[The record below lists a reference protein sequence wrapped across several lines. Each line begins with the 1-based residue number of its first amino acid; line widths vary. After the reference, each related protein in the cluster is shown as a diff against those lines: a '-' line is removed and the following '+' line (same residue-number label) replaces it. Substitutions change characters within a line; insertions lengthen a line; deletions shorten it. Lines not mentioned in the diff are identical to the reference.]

1 MADKLLYTC
10 KFEPTFY
17 CRFHSKETYQLYC
30 KDCHDFVCFECL
42 GEFHEKHFLCRL
54 QDYNTE
60 EDIRNQIGIL
70 FSEKDNCI
78 KYIDEFSDIIDKH
91 WRQLTIDEGI
101 IEQQIKTNAEQMR
114 EQIILHEKSLL
125 SELYTIFKKFKIS
138 SQELTTRVENLQSDV
153 NKFDVDKLSEYKLE
167 EMINVLSEF
176 KACTLACD
184 NIKKYQK
191 PNFNTDVK
199 CGNDITEVKIGITES
214 MKFSPKKHFS
224 VSTQTEDSI
233 DVDTEDEWFDAEDD
247 VDEDSI
253 ERSSDE
259 IKDHNSLQICKLNK
273 EIGRIKKICP
283 ISQTDAWILA
293 DRQLHKMVNQSIED
307 TVYADD
313 ADDIAVLKKGCVLIL
328 RNNSK
333 VIMKLLKNKRLA
345 RFANIGNSHDKD
357 MIPYCFCNSKDDL
370 LTVYL
375 ISTSKDQRRG
385 YTNRILQMNK
395 EGILIAEFDFYTLNM
410 NEPCFIMQNDDS
422 NVCVLY
428 KKLSYKNNN
437 LHYINVLKAVN
448 DKCESIKSFYGIF
461 GYQPSFHFECH
472 GICTNN
478 NNVFVSDIRHHS
490 VYVLDKDLEY
500 KECIA
505 DAINGLDKPTAIG
518 IFNDR
523 LWIVDGNQISM
534 LDLKNKYG

>member
-1 MADKLLYTC
+1 MADKLLNTC

-54 QDYNTE
+54 QDSE

-78 KYIDEFSDIIDKH
+78 KYIDEFSDIINTN

-125 SELYTIFKKFKIS
+125 SELHTIFKNFKIS

-153 NKFDVDKLSEYKLE
+153 NKFDVDKLPEYKLE
-167 EMINVLSEF
+167 EMINVLSEL
-176 KACTLACD
+176 KPCTVACD
-184 NIKKYQK
+184 NMKKYQR

-199 CGNDITEVKIGITES
+199 CGYDITEVKIGVSES
-214 MKFSPKKHFS
+214 MKFSSEKHFS

-259 IKDHNSLQICKLNK
+259 IKEHNPLQICKLNK

-283 ISQTDAWILA
+283 ISHTDAWILA
-293 DRQLHKMVNQSIED
+293 DRQLYKMVNQSLED

-313 ADDIAVLKKGCVLIL
+313 AEDITVLKEGNVLIL
-328 RNNSK
+328 RNDSK
-333 VIMKLLKNKRLA
+333 VIMKLLKNKRLV
-345 RFANIGNSHDKD
+345 RFANIGNSYYKD

-375 ISTSKDQRRG
+375 ISKSRDQRRG
-385 YTNRILQMNK
+385 YRNCILQMNK
-395 EGILIAEFDFYTLNM
+395 DGILTAEFNFYAGSM
-410 NEPCFIMQNDDS
+410 NEPCLMQNEET
-422 NVCVLY
+422 NLYVLY
-428 KKLSYKNNN
+428 LASYYEYKN
-437 LHYINVLKAVN
+437 LHYINVLKAAN
-448 DKCESIKSFYGIF
+448 DKCESIESFNGIF
-461 GYQPSFHFECH
+461 GYQPSLHF
-472 GICTNN
+472 
-478 NNVFVSDIRHHS
+478 
-490 VYVLDKDLEY
+490 
-500 KECIA
+500 
-505 DAINGLDKPTAIG
+505 
-518 IFNDR
+518 
-523 LWIVDGNQISM
+523 
-534 LDLKNKYG
+534 